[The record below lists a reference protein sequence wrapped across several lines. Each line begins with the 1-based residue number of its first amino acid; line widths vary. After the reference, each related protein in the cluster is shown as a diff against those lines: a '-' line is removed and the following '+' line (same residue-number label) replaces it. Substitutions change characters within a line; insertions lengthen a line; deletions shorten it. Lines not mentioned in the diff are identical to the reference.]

1 MKAILKQA
9 NLHIFHLIRIFKNVY
24 ENTPEIYFFLL
35 SVHLIITTETESL
48 RVLLNALLRKSAS
61 WIFITTDGGISFD
74 FLWKMKIM

>member
-9 NLHIFHLIRIFKNVY
+9 NLYIFNLIRIFKNAC

-61 WIFITTDGGISFD
+61 CIFITTDGGISFD
-74 FLWKMKIM
+74 FL